1 MLQGLLDMGMILQ
14 RKILSAES
22 KLDGF
27 DCSANDELGLNE
39 FIFFIGMVGVW
50 YLLFVWCF

>member
-1 MLQGLLDMGMILQ
+1 MGMILQ